1 MGNSTM
7 SNDRPTGVRWNIVM
21 MLGAISA
28 TTYVDRLNMSIA
40 GESIQIDLSFDTKTM
55 GWILS
60 AFVLGYAF
68 FQVPGG
74 WLGDR
79 HGPKK
84 VLTIALLWWS
94 LFTGLTAL
102 ASHLPTARWFGD
114 AWSFAII
121 RFLIGLGEGAAF
133 PNANKIVSLWTE
145 SSSRG
150 LANGIFFTGLGI
162 GGALTPVGVTWI
174 MVHWGWQFSFYIS
187 AILGVLVA
195 AMWHLYAKD
204 RPEEHPFVNSAELV
218 IIRSQSRCKVCEM
231 QVVHQPTPW
240 GRIFSNRSVWALF
253 ISYFLIGYP
262 IYIYYT
268 WFFIYLVRSR
278 QLPLSHSALW
288 TTTPFIAVM
297 VLAPLGGII
306 SDWAIARWGR
316 RRGRQSAA
324 WLGIS
329 LSGIMLMAGAHVTSN
344 MWAIVLLACAAGFNL
359 FAVPTWWATCIDLT
373 PEFCGSLS
381 GVMNM
386 CGNIG
391 GWLSPIITAYIVT
404 KYGWSQALDFAA
416 LLTLAAGP
424 LWLLINA
431 GQSVES
437 RLV

>member
-1 MGNSTM
+1 
-7 SNDRPTGVRWNIVM
+7 
-21 MLGAISA
+21 
-28 TTYVDRLNMSIA
+28 
-40 GESIQIDLSFDTKTM
+40 
-55 GWILS
+55 
-60 AFVLGYAF
+60 
-68 FQVPGG
+68 
-74 WLGDR
+74 
-79 HGPKK
+79 
-84 VLTIALLWWS
+84 
-94 LFTGLTAL
+94 
-102 ASHLPTARWFGD
+102 
-114 AWSFAII
+114 
-121 RFLIGLGEGAAF
+121 
-133 PNANKIVSLWTE
+133 
-145 SSSRG
+145 
-150 LANGIFFTGLGI
+150 
-162 GGALTPVGVTWI
+162 
-174 MVHWGWQFSFYIS
+174 
-187 AILGVLVA
+187 
-195 AMWHLYAKD
+195 
-204 RPEEHPFVNSAELV
+204 
-218 IIRSQSRCKVCEM
+218 M